1 MEEMNTVDIDPERQ
15 DKAREYARIRRRLM
29 LVSLGW
35 NGAYALV
42 WLFTGWALDL
52 RNWLLHF
59 SSNPWALVAMFA
71 VIFGAID
78 MILSSPLS
86 YYSGYVLPRRYGLS
100 NQSLKDW
107 IIDGIKGLL
116 VGGPLGLGVLEVVYL
131 LLRAEPQYWWLLA
144 SAFML
149 VFSVLLSNLAPIL
162 IAPLF
167 NKYVPLS
174 EEHADLEA
182 RLLQLAKKAHTRVRG
197 VYKFDMSRQT
207 SAANAGL
214 TGIGNSRRIVLG
226 DTLIEN
232 FTPDEIETVLAHELG
247 HQVHGDIPLG
257 IIFSTL
263 TTLLG
268 FFLASLALNG
278 GVVFFSFQSKG
289 DIATLP
295 LLMLVFGIYG
305 IVTMPLENI
314 FSRWRERRADEYA
327 LQSTQKPTAFASA
340 MTRLANQNLSELD
353 PEPWVEF
360 LLYSHPTLKKRID
373 MAEHFSTQQEESG
386 KDKHADGNPRR

>member
-1 MEEMNTVDIDPERQ
+1 MEEEKTVDIDPERQ
-15 DKAREYARIRRRLM
+15 EKAREYARIRRRLM
-29 LVSLGW
+29 LVGLAW

-42 WLFTGWALDL
+42 WLFTGWSLDL
-52 RNWLLHF
+52 RNWLLQF
-59 SSNPWALVAMFA
+59 SGNRWALVAMFA
-71 VIFGAID
+71 AVFGAID
-78 MILSSPLS
+78 MVLSSPLS
-86 YYSGYVLPRRYGLS
+86 YYSGYLLPRRYGLS
-100 NQSLKDW
+100 NQSLRDW
-107 IIDGIKGLL
+107 IVDGIKGLL
-116 VGGPLGLGVLEVVYL
+116 IGAPLGLLALEVVYL
-131 LLRAEPQYWWLLA
+131 LLRTEPQYWWLLA
-144 SAFML
+144 AGFML

-167 NKYVPLS
+167 NKYVPLGD
-174 EEHADLEA
+174 ENADLEA
-182 RLLQLAKKAHTRVRG
+182 RLLQLAKQAHTRVRG

-214 TGIGNSRRIVLG
+214 TGLGNSRRIVLG

-247 HQVHGDIPLG
+247 HQVHADIPLG
-257 IIFSTL
+257 IVFSTL

-278 GVVFFSFQSKG
+278 GVTFFSFQSSG

-295 LLMLVFGIYG
+295 LLMLVIGIYG
-305 IVTMPLENI
+305 IITMPLENI

-327 LQSTQKPTAFASA
+327 LQATHKPTAFASA
-340 MTRLANQNLSELD
+340 MTRIANQNLSELD

-360 LLYSHPTLKKRID
+360 LLYSHPALKKRID
-373 MAEHFSTQQEESG
+373 MAERFSTQRSG
-386 KDKHADGNPRR
+386 